1 MCSLFNDTFA
11 YRVMS
16 VIIYLT
22 LLSRCS
28 RGRKIDKPGRLIK
41 DPARANEIHITFI
54 YLYSM
59 AQLPRQCGGAVFIP
73 WRSGGEI
80 ISSSLSEILSAG
92 YFLFQAL
99 TIRSLLILQFSSD
112 LKNISS
118 IAHQLARG
126 LL

>member
-1 MCSLFNDTFA
+1 MFLFNRYICVSCYVCHNLPHFVKSA
-11 YRVMS
+11 
-16 VIIYLT
+16 
-22 LLSRCS
+22 

-73 WRSGGEI
+73 WRSGRNCFFF
-80 ISSSLSEILSAG
+80 LSEILSAG